1 MKKREVYIW
10 LSSIQGVSYG
20 AINKLERYFGDIEK
34 VWEAEGREIYH
45 ALGKRSKS
53 AVKIVNLRTKEYW
66 QKTKDKLSA
75 LNVSTVTIADPDY
88 PEKLKK
94 IYDPPYVLFYRGA
107 LPGDGPTIGMVGARN
122 ATPYGKWA
130 AKKFAR
136 ELTDRGVGIISGLA
150 LGIDTESHKGAV
162 ENQGY
167 TLGVLGSGLDVPYPP
182 TNYQLMEKIE
192 EQGCILSEFH
202 LGEEPLKHHFP
213 QRNRIIS
220 GLSDGILVIEAGE
233 KSGSLITVEF
243 GLEQGKD
250 IFALPGNI
258 NCEKSRGTN
267 RLIRDGAKIIIEVE
281 DILSELPGG
290 ANLPSKAVEENII
303 RDLSDSESLV
313 YRCLMKNPMD
323 LDTLYYQTKIDIQSL
338 NILLTSLELKGYIS
352 RLAGKTF
359 TVNR

>member
-1 MKKREVYIW
+1 MEKRDVLIW

-20 AINKLERYFGDIEK
+20 TINKLEKYFGEIE
-34 VWEAEGREIYH
+34 VLWEAEGKDIYH

-66 QKTKDKLSA
+66 QKVRDKLDM
-75 LNVSTVTIADPDY
+75 LKIQTVTIVDPWY
-88 PEKLKK
+88 PEKLRK
-94 IYDPPYVLFYRGA
+94 IYDPPYVLYYRGE
-107 LPGDGPTIGMVGARN
+107 LPKNRLTVGMVGARN

-130 AKKFAR
+130 AKKFAK
-136 ELTDRGVGIISGLA
+136 ELTDRGIGIISGLA
-150 LGIDTESHKGAV
+150 LGIDTESHRGAV
-162 ENQGY
+162 ENHGY

-182 TNYQLMEKIE
+182 GNYQLMEKVME
-192 EQGCILSEFH
+192 KGCILSEFY

-233 KSGSLITVEF
+233 KSGSLITVEY

-281 DILSELPGG
+281 DILAELPGG
-290 ANLPSKAVEENII
+290 RDLSNKALEKDISQ
-303 RDLSDSESLV
+303 DLSDSEALV
-313 YRCLMKNPMD
+313 YRTIQRRPTD
-323 LDTLYYQTKIDIQSL
+323 LEGLCFQTEMDIQSL
-338 NILLTSLELKGYIS
+338 NIIVTSLELKGYIT
-352 RLAGKTF
+352 RMAGKTF

>member
-1 MKKREVYIW
+1 LEKREVYIW

-20 AINKLERYFGDIEK
+20 AINKLEKYFGDIEG
-34 VWEAEGREIYH
+34 VWGAEGRKIYD

-75 LNVSTVTIADPDY
+75 LEVSTVTIADREY

-94 IYDPPYVLFYRGA
+94 IYDPPYVLFYQGD
-107 LPGDGPTIGMVGARN
+107 LPGNRPTIGMVGARN

-130 AKKFAR
+130 AKKFAK
-136 ELTDRGVGIISGLA
+136 ELADRGIGVISGLA

-162 ENQGY
+162 ENHGY
-167 TLGVLGSGLDVPYPP
+167 TVGVLGSGLDVPYPP
-182 TNYQLMEKIE
+182 TNYQLMEKIR
-192 EQGCILSEFH
+192 EQGCILSEFY

-220 GLSDGILVIEAGE
+220 GLSDGVLVIEAGE
-233 KSGSLITVEF
+233 KSGSLITVEY

-281 DILSELPGG
+281 DILAELPG
-290 ANLPSKAVEENII
+290 AMDLPSKALEDNILK
-303 RDLSDSESLV
+303 DLSDSEALV
-313 YRCLMKNPMD
+313 YRALARRPMD
-323 LDTLYYQTKIDIQSL
+323 LDTLYYQTGIDIRSL
-338 NILLTSLELKGYIS
+338 NILVTSLELKGYIT
-352 RLAGKTF
+352 RMAGKSF

>member
-1 MKKREVYIW
+1 LEKREVYIW
-10 LSSIQGVSYG
+10 LSSIQGVSYS
-20 AINKLERYFGDIEK
+20 AIHKLEQYFGNIEK
-34 VWEAEGREIYH
+34 VWEAEGKDIYQ

-66 QKTKDKLSA
+66 QKIKDKLSA
-75 LNVSTVTIADPDY
+75 LKVSAVTISDPHY

-94 IYDPPYVLFYRGA
+94 IYDPPYVLFYRGE
-107 LPGDGPTIGMVGARN
+107 LPGDRPTIGMVGARN

-130 AKKFAR
+130 AKKLAK
-136 ELTDRGVGIISGLA
+136 ELADRGVGIISGLA

-162 ENQGY
+162 ENAGY
-167 TLGVLGSGLDVPYPP
+167 TLGVLGSGVDVPYPP
-182 TNYQLMEKIE
+182 TNNQLMEKIPY
-192 EQGCILSEFH
+192 QGCILSEFY

-220 GLSDGILVIEAGE
+220 GLSDGIVVIEAGE
-233 KSGSLITVEF
+233 KSGSLITVEY

-281 DILSELPGG
+281 DILSEIPGG
-290 ANLPSKAVEENII
+290 MDFPSKTLEENIL
-303 RDLSDSESLV
+303 RDLSDSEALV
-313 YRCLMKNPMD
+313 YRCLKGRPMD
-323 LDTLYYQTKIDIQSL
+323 LDTLYYRTKMDIQSL
-338 NILLTSLELKGYIS
+338 NILLTSLELKGYIT
-352 RLAGKTF
+352 RLAGKSF